1 MTDKCFLFFFP
12 TMTMGYSFIS
22 LVLCYLLRNVLDKRS
37 KYGALTKDFLLTMY
51 YYLLTQG
58 LHGIDLEKVYALIT
72 KVDA

>member
-1 MTDKCFLFFFP
+1 MTIV
-12 TMTMGYSFIS
+12 YSFIS

-51 YYLLTQG
+51 YYYLLTQG

>member
-1 MTDKCFLFFFP
+1 MTIV
-12 TMTMGYSFIS
+12 YSFIS
-22 LVLCYLLRNVLDKRS
+22 LVLCYLLGNVLDKRS

-58 LHGIDLEKVYALIT
+58 LHGIDLVKVYALIT

>member
-1 MTDKCFLFFFP
+1 MLFVFFP
-12 TMTMGYSFIS
+12 TMTIVYSFIS

-37 KYGALTKDFLLTMY
+37 KYGALTEDFLLTMY

-58 LHGIDLEKVYALIT
+58 LHGIDVKKVYALIT